1 MRQIV
6 NSHEDDSRVAK
17 GEKHM
22 CTTMNIK
29 DLDFEMMINSMLIY
43 IGMIENYTEV
53 PDLYRKVYES
63 GKEAIETGEQLKD
76 IDVDRFLEEMREKK
90 EFALSA

>member
-1 MRQIV
+1 
-6 NSHEDDSRVAK
+6 
-17 GEKHM
+17 M

-63 GKEAIETGEQLKD
+63 GKEAID
-76 IDVDRFLEEMREKK
+76 IMGNALCDGCRKNMIK
-90 EFALSA
+90 EA

>member
-1 MRQIV
+1 MGYEKAKQIT
-6 NSHEDDSRVAK
+6 H
-17 GEKHM
+17 
-22 CTTMNIK
+22 IK